1 MKIALLGY
9 GKMGKEIEKIALK
22 KGHKIGLKVTS
33 DNAEFPPSE
42 LLGIDVAIEFSRPE
56 FAVSNIRKCFE
67 ANVPVVVGTTG
78 WYEDLED
85 VETLCVAR
93 NQTLLY
99 ATNFSIGVNLFFKLN
114 TQLAQLMTSY
124 PEYKVEVE
132 EIHHTQKLDAPSGTG
147 ISIAEQIIENH
158 SLKNNWVNENSSREE
173 ELSIVSKRL
182 DEVPG
187 THSVFYRSEIDEI
200 EIKHT
205 AHNRSGFAHG
215 ALLAGEWL
223 ARHKDGIYSMQD
235 VLEID

>member
-22 KGHKIGLKVTS
+22 KGHEIGLKVTS
-33 DNAEFPPSE
+33 DNAEFSPSE
-42 LLGIDVAIEFSRPE
+42 LLGMDVAIEFSRPE
-56 FAVSNIRKCFE
+56 FAVSNIKKCFE

-78 WYEDLED
+78 WYEDLEE
-85 VETLCVAR
+85 VETICIAR

-114 TQLAQLMTSY
+114 TQLAQLMTLY

-158 SLKNNWVNENSSREE
+158 SLKHKWINENSSREE

-205 AHNRSGFAHG
+205 AHNRSGFANG

-223 ARHKDGIYSMQD
+223 AKHKDGIYSMQD
-235 VLEID
+235 VLEIG